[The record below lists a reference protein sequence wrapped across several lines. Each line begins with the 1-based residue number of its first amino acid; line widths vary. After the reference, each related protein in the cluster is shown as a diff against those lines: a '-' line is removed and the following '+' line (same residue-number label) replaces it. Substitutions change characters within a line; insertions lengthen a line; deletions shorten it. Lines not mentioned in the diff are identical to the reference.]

1 MLLQQSKCVITAE
14 EVANILLN
22 RLIGTNV
29 ANLVPHPVQSA
40 NEFLRV
46 FILLHLERYKCLECF
61 LCIGRD
67 DLGMLLAVV
76 ISFVSFLRGDVA

>member
-1 MLLQQSKCVITAE
+1 MAE

-22 RLIGTNV
+22 RLIDTTLV
-29 ANLVPHPVQSA
+29 NLVPHPVQSA

-46 FILLHLERYKCLECF
+46 FILLHPERFKCLEYF

-67 DLGMLLAVV
+67 DLGMLLTVV
-76 ISFVSFLRGDVA
+76 ISFVSFLCGDVA